1 MELHSSRSTQH
12 DRSTTTKQSQL
23 EFQERGLTEEEFTSI
38 FLPEFMFP
46 LSCGLAR
53 MSICR
58 KTTLSDVHVAIAAKI
73 HMLLAIKFSSR
84 GPPSLNLNRGIAFI
98 NNRGRFTPRAVV
110 KRRGR
115 RDGKGDP
122 VEDARH
128 GLWSC
133 E

>member
-1 MELHSSRSTQH
+1 MEATVELHSSTQH
-12 DRSTTTKQSQL
+12 DRSTTTKQSLKSIQL

-58 KTTLSDVHVAIAAKI
+58 KTTLSDVHVAIAAEI

-84 GPPSLNLNRGIAFI
+84 GPPSLNLNRGIEFI
-98 NNRGRFTPRAVV
+98 NNRGR
-110 KRRGR
+110 
-115 RDGKGDP
+115 
-122 VEDARH
+122 
-128 GLWSC
+128 
-133 E
+133 